1 MSALFAP
8 GFFTSGLVHT
18 ALIVG
23 AAVALIA
30 GPLGVFT
37 VIRGQAFAGE
47 ALGDIGTTGGSG
59 AFLAGVGPVWG
70 FIVINVVA
78 AALMELVGI
87 QRQRG
92 RDLATGI
99 VLGAG
104 LGLASLLLYLD
115 TTVHNTTGAA
125 VTILFGSVFS
135 IPGSSVP
142 IVVALAVV
150 VLVLL
155 AVAGRPLLLAS
166 ASPELAAARGVPVR
180 LVGFG
185 YLLALALTVALC
197 ALTIG
202 AILSTALLVGPAA
215 AALRLTRRPGTAV
228 VTASLLGVAAI
239 WVGILLAYDSYEW
252 PPRHQGWPVSF
263 FVVAIVFATYLLS
276 GVVAARGD
284 GDGRCL
290 PRAPRPGPVR
300 RGEECSPGSW
310 SMPGSWP
317 ASWPPSPG
325 PSASSSCSA
334 GRRSW
339 LTPCPT
345 GRLPGPPA
353 RPWSGSTR

>member
-1 MSALFAP
+1 VSAIIAP
-8 GFFTSGLVHT
+8 GFFSSGPVHT

-23 AAVALIA
+23 TAVAMIS

-70 FIVINVVA
+70 FLVINVVA

-87 QRQRG
+87 QRRRG

-104 LGLASLLLYLD
+104 LGVAALFLYLN

-135 IPGSSVP
+135 IASSSVL
-142 IVVALAVV
+142 IVV
-150 VLVLL
+150 VLAIGVLGL
-155 AVAGRPLLLAS
+155 MAVAARPLLLAS

-185 YLLALALTVALC
+185 YLLALALSVALC

-215 AALRLTRRPGTAV
+215 AALRLSRRPGVAV
-228 VTASLLGVAAI
+228 ATASLLGVVAT
-239 WVGILLAYDSYEW
+239 WLGILLAYDSYDW

-263 FVVAIVFATYLLS
+263 FVVTAVFAAYLLS
-276 GVVAARGD
+276 GVFAHRAR
-284 GDGRCL
+284 R
-290 PRAPRPGPVR
+290 REGP
-300 RGEECSPGSW
+300 
-310 SMPGSWP
+310 
-317 ASWPPSPG
+317 ADPSP
-325 PSASSSCSA
+325 AISA
-334 GRRSW
+334 G
-339 LTPCPT
+339 
-345 GRLPGPPA
+345 
-353 RPWSGSTR
+353 